1 MKSASASVSNK
12 QARNTALIVSGVL
25 LLIAAW
31 NYYRGRMTAVAV
43 LGSVGLVLIVMGL
56 FLPAVARRFHVAW
69 MKLAG
74 ILGYV
79 NSRILLFLLYYLMIT
94 PYGVVSRLVGRDP
107 LNRRGAAKTTYWL
120 PRKTSRQRR
129 EQFER
134 SF

>member
-31 NYYRGRMTAVAV
+31 NYYRGRMTVVAI
-43 LGSVGLVLIVMGL
+43 LGSVGLLLLVMGL

-79 NSRILLFLLYYLMIT
+79 NSRILLFLLYYLLIT
-94 PYGVVSRLVGRDP
+94 PYGIVSKLVGRDP
-107 LNRRGAAKTTYWL
+107 LNRRGVTKTTYWL
-120 PRKTSRQRR
+120 PRKTSRQTR

>member
-31 NYYRGRMTAVAV
+31 NYYRGRMTVVAI
-43 LGSVGLVLIVMGL
+43 LGSVGLVLLVMGL

-79 NSRILLFLLYYLMIT
+79 NSRILLFLLYYLLIT
-94 PYGVVSRLVGRDP
+94 PYGIVSKLVGRDP
-107 LNRRGAAKTTYWL
+107 LNRRGAARTTYWL
-120 PRKTSRQRR
+120 PRKTSRQTR

>member
-31 NYYRGRMTAVAV
+31 NYYRGRITVVAI

-79 NSRILLFLLYYLMIT
+79 NSRILLFLLFYLLIT
-94 PYGVVSRLVGRDP
+94 PYGIVSRLVGRDP

-120 PRKTSRQRR
+120 PRKTSRQTR

>member
-31 NYYRGRMTAVAV
+31 NYYRGRMTVVAI
-43 LGSVGLVLIVMGL
+43 LGSVGLLLLVMGL

-79 NSRILLFLLYYLMIT
+79 NSRILLFLLYYLLIT
-94 PYGVVSRLVGRDP
+94 PYGIVSRLVGRDP

-120 PRKTSRQRR
+120 PRKTSRQTR

>member
-12 QARNTALIVSGVL
+12 QARNTALVVSAVL

-31 NYYRGRMTAVAV
+31 NYYRGRMTVVAI
-43 LGSVGLVLIVMGL
+43 LGGAGVVLILTGL

-79 NSRILLFLLYYLMIT
+79 NSRILLFLLYYFLIT
-94 PYGVVSRLVGRDP
+94 PYGIVSRAVGRDP
-107 LNRRGAAKTTYWL
+107 LSRRGAAKTTYWL
-120 PRKTSRQRR
+120 PRKTSRQTR

>member
-1 MKSASASVSNK
+1 MKTAPVVTNK

-31 NYYRGRMTAVAV
+31 NFYRGRMSVVAI
-43 LGSVGLVLIVMGL
+43 LGGIGIALLIMGL
-56 FLPAVARRFHVAW
+56 FVPPLARKFHVVW

-79 NSRILLFLLYYLMIT
+79 NSRILLFFLFYLVIT
-94 PYGVVSRLVGRDP
+94 PYGLVSRLLRRDP
-107 LNRRGAAKTTYWL
+107 LVRRGKPKSTYWV
-120 PRKTSRQRR
+120 PRKASRQTA

>member
-1 MKSASASVSNK
+1 MKSSAASVTDK

-31 NYYRGRMTAVAV
+31 NYHRGRMTVV
-43 LGSVGLVLIVMGL
+43 VILGSAGFALLLIGLLV
-56 FLPAVARRFHVAW
+56 PALARRFHVAW
-69 MKLAG
+69 MQLAG

-79 NSRILLFLLYYLMIT
+79 NSRILLFLLFYLVIT
-94 PYGVVSRLVGRDP
+94 PYGLISRLVGRDP
-107 LNRRGAAKTTYWL
+107 LNRRGAPKTSYWV